1 MVSKLNCK
9 IAEMMKYVVSKD
21 KTFMGRPNKKGNLAG
36 MAQQLIPNYSGNPR
50 SAWEVVDFMNEKGYY
65 LTLDQNTYDDGKAT
79 WAAHFC
85 KEYAYPRAVHEN
97 PFEAICLAALEA
109 WYNKKDFVAKE
120 I

>member
-1 MVSKLNCK
+1 MVRELNCK
-9 IAEMMKYVVSKD
+9 ISKMMGYTVSKD
-21 KTFMGRPNKKGNLAG
+21 KSFMSSG
-36 MAQQLIPNYSGNPR
+36 MTQQLIPNYSGNPR
-50 SAWEVVDFMNEKGYY
+50 SAWEVVNFMNERGYY